1 MKTRYITTTE
11 TAKIIRKTLKSEFP
25 GIKFSVRSRKY
36 AGGSSIN
43 ISYND
48 INLNSREVDKVTDKF
63 SAGDF
68 DGMTDSYNYR
78 NDAIYEGEK
87 VSFSPQFI
95 FASNYAV

>member
-1 MKTRYITTTE
+1 MNTRYVSTTE
-11 TAKIIRKTLKSEFP
+11 TAKIVRRTLRSEFP

-36 AGGSSIN
+36 AGGSSID

-48 INLNSREVDKVTDKF
+48 INLNSREVEEVMNRF
-63 SAGDF
+63 RGADF

-78 NDAIYEGEK
+78 DDSIYEGEK